1 MAKMPYI
8 LPESSH
14 EVLYGVI
21 QDDAGHGDTSQGIG
35 HIDSGVGEIAG
46 LIHKIILILF
56 DKFAHQTEDGLVTVE
71 AHGLIGV
78 EDGVVILEGV
88 ALLVL

>member
-1 MAKMPYI
+1 MDDR
-8 LPESSH
+8 LLGEDV

-46 LIHKIILILF
+46 LIHHSFFVFSIS
-56 DKFAHQTEDGLVTVE
+56 
-71 AHGLIGV
+71 
-78 EDGVVILEGV
+78 
-88 ALLVL
+88 